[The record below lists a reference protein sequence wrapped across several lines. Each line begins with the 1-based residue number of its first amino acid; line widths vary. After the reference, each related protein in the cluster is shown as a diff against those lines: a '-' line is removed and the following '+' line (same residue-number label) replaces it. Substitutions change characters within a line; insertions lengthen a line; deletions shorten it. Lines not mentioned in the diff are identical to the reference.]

1 MNDLAKYFLA
11 IAVIGTGF
19 YTAQQ
24 YRRPQRCPM
33 CDAAVTREA
42 TAESASADS
51 RRSSQASTAEAL
63 PVAALT
69 DIDRVPRLGPDRA
82 AAQGK
87 PADALAGANT
97 IPKPPTL
104 RADKPA
110 ADSMSTETEPGK
122 SPVTDSAKQDIR
134 KEAGEKSKPSP
145 RKPDKKASTAR
156 PHASEQH
163 RADTGEK
170 SRPDTRAAETWNST
184 RQESTP
190 AMTGTTEWGQNGDA
204 VPPDFA
210 REYEPHFRQNE
221 PYARVAEHGADR
233 TSTPQT
239 KPKPRTD
246 SRPSPATE
254 SQTTCQQSGATASR
268 RHRIAE
274 GDTLRRLAEK
284 YLGNP
289 ERYLDIFQAN
299 SDVLFDPRLLPIG
312 VEIVIPDRTT
322 AVAKAASDP
331 TPAAAAPGRDDGSN
345 PADMW
350 DDSFSVP
357 ETSNH

>member
-33 CDAAVTREA
+33 CDAAVTRGA
-42 TAESASADS
+42 TAESASANS
-51 RRSSQASTAEAL
+51 QRSSQAGTAEAL

-69 DIDRVPRLGPDRA
+69 DVDRVPLLGPDRA

-87 PADALAGANT
+87 PADAHAGANT
-97 IPKPPTL
+97 ISKPPTL

-110 ADSMSTETEPGK
+110 ADSTTTEPGK
-122 SPVTDSAKQDIR
+122 SPVTDSAKQDIK
-134 KEAGEKSKPSP
+134 KETSAKPKPSP
-145 RKPDKKASTAR
+145 RKPDKKTSTAR
-156 PHASEQH
+156 THAAEQH
-163 RADTGEK
+163 RAGAGEK
-170 SRPDTRAAETWNST
+170 ARPDTWAAESGNST
-184 RQESTP
+184 WQESTP
-190 AMTGTTEWGQNGDA
+190 AMTGSSEWAQNGDA
-204 VPPDFA
+204 VPPEFA

-221 PYARVAEHGADR
+221 PYDRVAEQGADR
-233 TSTPQT
+233 TSTRQT
-239 KPKPRTD
+239 KSKPRAD

-254 SQTTCQQSGATASR
+254 SQSTCQQADAAASR

-299 SDVLFDPRLLPIG
+299 SDVLFDPRLIPIG

-322 AVAKAASDP
+322 AVAKAASGP
-331 TPAAAAPGRDDGSN
+331 TPAAAAPERDDGSN
-345 PADMW
+345 QGDMW
-350 DDSFSVP
+350 DDFFSIP
-357 ETSNH
+357 ETSQH